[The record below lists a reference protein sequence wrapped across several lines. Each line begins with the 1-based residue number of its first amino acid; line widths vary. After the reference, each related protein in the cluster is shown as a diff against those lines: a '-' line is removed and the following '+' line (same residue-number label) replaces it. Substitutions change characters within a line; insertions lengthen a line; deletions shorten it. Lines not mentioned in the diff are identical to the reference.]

1 MGNGF
6 SALLRFPASASCLGR
21 HSRLADRCAKN
32 CSLFRPQA
40 AVAILAFHGTCH
52 EAFFK
57 VFLYEGVNDQHGAAA
72 TMMEANLTISVS
84 LFSSA
89 KPPDTMEDW
98 LALVELLMRMF
109 RSTSGSGA

>member
-1 MGNGF
+1 M
-6 SALLRFPASASCLGR
+6 
-21 HSRLADRCAKN
+21 
-32 CSLFRPQA
+32 
-40 AVAILAFHGTCH
+40 
-52 EAFFK
+52 
-57 VFLYEGVNDQHGAAA
+57 GAAA